1 MLSDNML
8 NELNNQV
15 NEELYSAYLYQAM
28 SAYSADKGLPGV
40 AIWLDNQAQEEMI
53 HARKIYDYVLER
65 GGKVRL
71 LGIKEPPMEYGELLD
86 IFKASLAHEQHIT
99 GRINF
104 LVSMA
109 RKEDDFATD
118 NFLQWFIAEQVE
130 EESSVSEVI
139 DKLEL
144 IGDHMGG
151 IFQLDKELGTRQA
164 PTAE

>member
-1 MLSDNML
+1 MLK
-8 NELNNQV
+8 ELNGQV

-28 SAYSADKGLPGV
+28 SAYAADKGLPGA

-53 HARKIYDYVLER
+53 HARKIYDYILER
-65 GGKVRL
+65 GGRVKL
-71 LGIKEPPMEYGELLD
+71 LGIEEPPMDYGELIE
-86 IFKASLAHEQHIT
+86 IFKAALAHEEHIT

-104 LVSMA
+104 LVSLA

-118 NFLQWFIAEQVE
+118 NFLQWFVAEQVE
-130 EESSVSEVI
+130 EEASVSEVL

-144 IGDHMGG
+144 IGEHVGG
-151 IFQLDKELGTRQA
+151 MFQLDKELGTRQA